1 MSKCVKKTC
10 NVGVSPAARAVRT
23 VLSFM
28 AILALAGALSAQ
40 TDPGVRPGAAGA
52 GGAFSGLS
60 PAEGAAFQTAL
71 GVFTEVDSVSGT
83 IAGEDGRG
91 LGPVFNGN
99 SCAQCHVFPAIG
111 GTSPRIN
118 PQVALATLHGAR
130 NTVPSFISLNGP
142 VREARFIQDGNGNP
156 DGGVHAL
163 FTITGRTDAPGCTI
177 NQPDFAGELARNNV
191 IFRIPTPVFGLGL
204 IEAIPGH
211 NITNN
216 LNANGQAKANLG
228 ISGRVN
234 RNGNDGTVTKFGWKA
249 QNKSLLIFA
258 GEAYNVEQGVTN
270 ENFPNERQLADVNGN
285 FTNCQFNGVPEDH
298 TNFTTGEA
306 GDIGAFATFMRLS
319 AAPTPAPPTASTQR
333 GQTAFNQIGCNLCH
347 TPTLFTEKS
356 SVTGMTN
363 QPVNLFS
370 DLAVHDMGNGL
381 ADNVTQGLAG
391 GREFRTAPLWGVGQ
405 RIFFL
410 HDGRTSNLLTAITAH
425 ASSGSEANGVIANFN
440 ALPASTKQDILN
452 FLRSL

>member
-1 MSKCVKKTC
+1 MSNSVKKTSLT
-10 NVGVSPAARAVRT
+10 GVSPATPAVR
-23 VLSFM
+23 
-28 AILALAGALSAQ
+28 AGLALIMTLSAAGVLCAQ

-52 GGAFSGLS
+52 GGSFPGLGA
-60 PAEGAAFQTAL
+60 AEAAAFQSAV
-71 GVFTEVDSVSGT
+71 GVFSEVDSVSGT
-83 IAGEDGRG
+83 IAGEAGRG

-99 SCAQCHVFPAIG
+99 SCAQCHAFPAIG

-130 NTVPSFISLNGP
+130 NTVPSFVTLNGP
-142 VREARFIQDGNGNP
+142 VREARFILDASGNP
-156 DGGVHAL
+156 DGGVHDL

-177 NQPDFAGELARNNV
+177 NQPDFAGQLAQNNV
-191 IFRIPTPVFGLGL
+191 IFRIPTPVFGSGL

-211 NITNN
+211 NITGN
-216 LNANGQAKANLG
+216 LNVNAQAKANLG
-228 ISGRVN
+228 ISGKVN

-285 FTNCQFNGVPEDH
+285 VTNCQFNGVPEDH

-306 GDIGAFATFMRLS
+306 GDIGSFATFMRLS
-319 AAPTPAPPTASTQR
+319 APPTPAPPTASTTR

-363 QPVNLFS
+363 QAVNLFS

-381 ADNVTQGLAG
+381 ADNITQGLAG
-391 GREFRTAPLWGVGQ
+391 AREFRTAPLWGVGQ

-410 HDGRTSNLLTAITAH
+410 HDGRTSNILTAILAH
-425 ASSGSEANGVIANFN
+425 SSTGSEANAVIANFN
-440 ALPASTKQDILN
+440 ALSTSTKQDILN